1 MRKNYKSIS
10 CLLTAALVLTAA
22 PFHADALTKPKL
34 NKKKLTMRVG
44 QKKKLA
50 IKNKKASQIKKIK
63 FTVKKKNIARVNK
76 KGVVTALNE
85 GNTKLVCKVTLKNK
99 KAYKL
104 NCKITVKEAES
115 TVSTA
120 TPGASAVAGTPAAS
134 TAASVKPASPSMK
147 PTVSGTPVHT
157 DAPDNTQ
164 KPSAGPDGS
173 ITPDNTDAPADTAKP
188 DNTPDTSKTPADTAK
203 PDNNP
208 DTSKAPADTAKPDNN
223 PDTSKTP
230 ADTAKPVN
238 TPAAS
243 KAPADTAK
251 PVKTPAAS
259 KTPADTAKPDNTPD
273 TSKTPADTAKPVKT
287 PDTSKTPA
295 DTAKPDNTPAASK
308 TPASTGTPDTP
319 GTPSPSSR
327 GPHLS
332 ANGILTSDNGVMRT
346 GIDAY
351 DIVKEM
357 GAGTNLGNTLESCG
371 TWIGTSSTSN
381 YETAW
386 GQPVTTQEM
395 INGMKA
401 AGFDSIRIPVAWS
414 NMMANDGTYTIN
426 EKYFN
431 RVETVLNYALNAD
444 MYVIINIHFDS
455 GWWARFGSKT
465 EQERKDAMTK
475 YKTMWTQIANR
486 FQEYSDRLIFES
498 ANEELGTRLNSTDD
512 YKGSGYYAKD
522 DLDSLYK
529 LTNEINQT
537 FVDIVRSTGGNN
549 ARRFLLIA
557 GYDTD
562 ISKTCDLRYKMP
574 TDTIDSHLMVS
585 IHYYSPATYCIADNP
600 KNSWGYDA
608 SWGTDKDIKALQ
620 GELSQMRISFVNKG
634 YPVIIGEYGV
644 TDTKISENNFVRKEG
659 RDLFFRSVCEF
670 ALENNMCPILWDCS
684 QVFDRRNLTM
694 TNEAEKAL
702 YIEMNEK
709 AHHSELVKPSVSN
722 AGYHWTGTVANSN
735 WSASSASASDPN
747 STFIITKNGGCFT
760 ISGIDWSV
768 FKNPVLKLTCK
779 ESSGS
784 ALFRLANQVDTSNQ
798 YWHHLYDNGTGV
810 ISEKNISSGSTISI
824 NIPLDDMTSTQNLY
838 FALANSSDFSGIISV
853 EVVEN

>member
-34 NKKKLTMRVG
+34 NKKKLTLRVG

-99 KAYKL
+99 KTYKL

-120 TPGASAVAGTPAAS
+120 TPGASAAAGVAGTPAAS
-134 TAASVKPASPSMK
+134 TAASVKPGSPSMK
-147 PTVSGTPVHT
+147 PNASGTPVHT
-157 DAPDNTQ
+157 DAPDVTQ

-188 DNTPDTSKTPADTAK
+188 DNTPDTSK
-203 PDNNP
+203 
-208 DTSKAPADTAKPDNN
+208 APADTAKPDNT
-223 PDTSKTP
+223 PAASKAP

-251 PVKTPAAS
+251 PVNTPAASKAPADTAKPVNTPAAS
-259 KTPADTAKPDNTPD
+259 KTPADTAKPDNTPE
-273 TSKTPADTAKPVKT
+273 TSKA
-287 PDTSKTPA
+287 PA
-295 DTAKPDNTPAASK
+295 DTAKPDNTPA
-308 TPASTGTPDTP
+308 STDTPDTP
-319 GTPSPSSR
+319 DTPSPSSQ

-371 TWIGTSSTSN
+371 TWIDTSNTSN

-395 INGMKA
+395 IDGMKA

-414 NMMANDGTYTIN
+414 NMMADDGTYTIN

-585 IHYYSPATYCIADNP
+585 IHYYSPATYCIVDNP

-608 SWGTDKDIKALQ
+608 SWGTDEDIKALQ
-620 GELSQMRISFVNKG
+620 SELSQMRISFVNKG

-684 QVFDRRNLTM
+684 QVFDRRSLTM

-709 AHHSELVKPSVSN
+709 AHHSELVKPSVSD

-735 WSASSASASDPN
+735 WNASSASASDSN

-838 FALANSSDFSGIISV
+838 FALANSSDFNGTISV

>member
-99 KAYKL
+99 KTYKL

-120 TPGASAVAGTPAAS
+120 PPGASAAAGVAGTPAAS
-134 TAASVKPASPSMK
+134 TAASVKPGSPSMK
-147 PTVSGTPVHT
+147 PNASGTPVHT
-157 DAPDNTQ
+157 DAPDVTQ
-164 KPSAGPDGS
+164 KPSAGPEGS

-188 DNTPDTSKTPADTAK
+188 DNTP
-203 PDNNP
+203 
-208 DTSKAPADTAKPDNN
+208 
-223 PDTSKTP
+223 
-230 ADTAKPVN
+230 
-238 TPAAS
+238 
-243 KAPADTAK
+243 
-251 PVKTPAAS
+251 AAS
-259 KTPADTAKPDNTPD
+259 KTPADTAKPDNTPE
-273 TSKTPADTAKPVKT
+273 
-287 PDTSKTPA
+287 
-295 DTAKPDNTPAASK
+295 ASK
-308 TPASTGTPDTP
+308 TPASTDTPDTP
-319 GTPSPSSR
+319 GTPSPSFQ

-357 GAGTNLGNTLESCG
+357 GVGTNLGNTLESCG
-371 TWIGTSSTSN
+371 TWIDTSNTSN

-395 INGMKA
+395 IDGMKA

-414 NMMANDGTYTIN
+414 NMMADDGTYTIN

-585 IHYYSPATYCIADNP
+585 IHYYSPATYCIVDNP

-608 SWGTDKDIKALQ
+608 SWGTDEDIKALQ
-620 GELSQMRISFVNKG
+620 SELSQMRISFVNKG

-644 TDTKISENNFVRKEG
+644 ADTKISENNFVRKEG

-684 QVFDRRNLTM
+684 RVFDRRNLTM

-709 AHHSELVKPSVSN
+709 AHHSELVKPSVSDD
-722 AGYHWTGTVANSN
+722 GYHWTGTVANSN
-735 WSASSASASDPN
+735 WSASSASASDSN

-798 YWHHLYDNGTGV
+798 SWHHLYDNGTGV

-824 NIPLDDMTSTQNLY
+824 NIPLDDMTATQNLY
-838 FALANSSDFSGIISV
+838 FALANSSDFNGTISV

>member
-10 CLLTAALVLTAA
+10 CLLTAALILTAA

-44 QKKKLA
+44 QKKKLV

-99 KAYKL
+99 KTYKL

-120 TPGASAVAGTPAAS
+120 TPGASAAAGVAGTPAAS
-134 TAASVKPASPSMK
+134 AAASVKPGSPSMK
-147 PTVSGTPVHT
+147 PNASGTLVHT
-157 DAPDNTQ
+157 DAPDVTQ
-164 KPSAGPDGS
+164 KPSSGPDGS

-188 DNTPDTSKTPADTAK
+188 DNTPE
-203 PDNNP
+203 
-208 DTSKAPADTAKPDNN
+208 
-223 PDTSKTP
+223 TSKTP

-251 PVKTPAAS
+251 PDNTPAASKAPADTAKPVNTPAASKAPADTAKPVNTPAAS
-259 KTPADTAKPDNTPD
+259 KTPTDTAKPDNTPE
-273 TSKTPADTAKPVKT
+273 T
-287 PDTSKTPA
+287 
-295 DTAKPDNTPAASK
+295 SK
-308 TPASTGTPDTP
+308 TPASTDTPDTP
-319 GTPSPSSR
+319 GTPSPSSQ

-371 TWIGTSSTSN
+371 TWIDTSSTSN

-395 INGMKA
+395 IDGMKA

-414 NMMANDGTYTIN
+414 NMMADDGTYTIN

-498 ANEELGTRLNSTDD
+498 ANEELGTRLNDTDD

-549 ARRFLLIA
+549 TRRFLLIA

-585 IHYYSPATYCIADNP
+585 IHYYSPATYCISNTP
-600 KNSWGYDA
+600 NNSWGYSA
-608 SWGTDKDIKALQ
+608 SWGTEKDVETLQ
-620 GELSQMRISFVNKG
+620 QELTQMRISFVNKG

-709 AHHSELVKPSVSN
+709 AHHSKLVKPSVSDSS
-722 AGYHWTGTVANSN
+722 YHWTGTVSN
-735 WSASSASASDPN
+735 QEWTPSTVTMTDIN
-747 STFIITKNGGCFT
+747 STFTVSKTGGCFT
-760 ISGIDWSV
+760 ISGIDWSG
-768 FKNPVLKLTCK
+768 FKKPVLKMTCK

-798 YWHHLYDNGTGV
+798 FWHHLYDNGTGV

-824 NIPLDDMTSTQNLY
+824 NIPLDNMTATQNLY
-838 FALANSSDFSGIISV
+838 FALANSSDFSGTISV

>member
-99 KAYKL
+99 KTYKL

-120 TPGASAVAGTPAAS
+120 TPGASAAAGVAGTPAAS
-134 TAASVKPASPSMK
+134 TAASVKPGSPSMK
-147 PTVSGTPVHT
+147 PNASGTPVHT
-157 DAPDNTQ
+157 DAPDVTQ

-188 DNTPDTSKTPADTAK
+188 DNTPDTSK
-203 PDNNP
+203 
-208 DTSKAPADTAKPDNN
+208 APADTAKPDNT
-223 PDTSKTP
+223 PAASKAP

-251 PVKTPAAS
+251 PVNTPAASKAPADTAKPVNTPAAS
-259 KTPADTAKPDNTPD
+259 KTPADTAKPDNTPE
-273 TSKTPADTAKPVKT
+273 TSKA
-287 PDTSKTPA
+287 PA
-295 DTAKPDNTPAASK
+295 DTAKPDNTPA
-308 TPASTGTPDTP
+308 STDTPDTP
-319 GTPSPSSR
+319 DTPSPSSQ

-371 TWIGTSSTSN
+371 TWIDTSNTSN

-395 INGMKA
+395 IDGMKA

-414 NMMANDGTYTIN
+414 NMMADDGTYTIN

-585 IHYYSPATYCIADNP
+585 IHYYSPATYCIVDNP

-608 SWGTDKDIKALQ
+608 SWGTDEDIKALQ
-620 GELSQMRISFVNKG
+620 SELSQMRISFVNKG

-684 QVFDRRNLTM
+684 QVFDRRSLTM

-709 AHHSELVKPSVSN
+709 AHHSELVKPSVSD

-735 WSASSASASDPN
+735 WNASSASASDSN
-747 STFIITKNGGCFT
+747 STFIITKNWGCFT

-838 FALANSSDFSGIISV
+838 FALANSSDFNGTISV

>member
-99 KAYKL
+99 KTYKL

-120 TPGASAVAGTPAAS
+120 TPGASAAAGVAGTPAAS
-134 TAASVKPASPSMK
+134 TAASVKPGSPSMK
-147 PTVSGTPVHT
+147 PNASGTPVHT
-157 DAPDNTQ
+157 DAPDVTQ

-188 DNTPDTSKTPADTAK
+188 DNTPDTSK
-203 PDNNP
+203 
-208 DTSKAPADTAKPDNN
+208 APADTAKPDNT
-223 PDTSKTP
+223 PAASKAP

-251 PVKTPAAS
+251 PVNTPAAS
-259 KTPADTAKPDNTPD
+259 KTPADTAKPDNTPE
-273 TSKTPADTAKPVKT
+273 TSKA
-287 PDTSKTPA
+287 PA
-295 DTAKPDNTPAASK
+295 DTAKPDNTPA
-308 TPASTGTPDTP
+308 STDTPDTP
-319 GTPSPSSR
+319 DTPSPSSQ

-371 TWIGTSSTSN
+371 TWIDTSNTSN

-395 INGMKA
+395 IDGMKA

-414 NMMANDGTYTIN
+414 NMMADDGTYTIN

-585 IHYYSPATYCIADNP
+585 IHYYSPATYCIVDNP

-608 SWGTDKDIKALQ
+608 SWGTDEDIKALQ
-620 GELSQMRISFVNKG
+620 SELSQMRISFVNKG

-684 QVFDRRNLTM
+684 QVFDRRSLTM

-709 AHHSELVKPSVSN
+709 AHHSELVKPSVSD

-735 WSASSASASDPN
+735 WNASSASASDSN
-747 STFIITKNGGCFT
+747 STFIITKNWGCFT

-838 FALANSSDFSGIISV
+838 FALANSSDFNGTISV

>member
-99 KAYKL
+99 KTYKL

-120 TPGASAVAGTPAAS
+120 TPGASAAAGVAGTPAAS
-134 TAASVKPASPSMK
+134 TAASVKPGSPSMK
-147 PTVSGTPVHT
+147 PNASGTPVHT
-157 DAPDNTQ
+157 DAPDVTQ

-188 DNTPDTSKTPADTAK
+188 DNTPDTSK
-203 PDNNP
+203 
-208 DTSKAPADTAKPDNN
+208 APADTAKPDNT
-223 PDTSKTP
+223 PAASKAP

-251 PVKTPAAS
+251 PVNTPAASKAPADTAKPVNTPAAS
-259 KTPADTAKPDNTPD
+259 KTPADTAKPDNTPE
-273 TSKTPADTAKPVKT
+273 TSKA
-287 PDTSKTPA
+287 PA
-295 DTAKPDNTPAASK
+295 DTAKPDNTPA
-308 TPASTGTPDTP
+308 STDTPDTP
-319 GTPSPSSR
+319 DTPSPSSQ

-371 TWIGTSSTSN
+371 TWIDTSSTSN

-395 INGMKA
+395 IDGMKA

-414 NMMANDGTYTIN
+414 NMMADDGTYTIN

-585 IHYYSPATYCIADNP
+585 IHYYSPATYCIVDNP

-608 SWGTDKDIKALQ
+608 SWGTDEDIKALQ
-620 GELSQMRISFVNKG
+620 SELSQMRISFVNKG

-684 QVFDRRNLTM
+684 QVFDRRSLTM

-709 AHHSELVKPSVSN
+709 AHHSELVKPSVSD

-735 WSASSASASDPN
+735 WNASSASASDSN

-838 FALANSSDFSGIISV
+838 FALANSSDFNGTISV

>member
-50 IKNKKASQIKKIK
+50 IQNKKASQIKKIK

-99 KAYKL
+99 KTYKL

-120 TPGASAVAGTPAAS
+120 TPGASAAAGVAGTPAAS
-134 TAASVKPASPSMK
+134 TAASVKPGSPSMK
-147 PTVSGTPVHT
+147 PNASGTPVHT
-157 DAPDNTQ
+157 DAPDVTQ

-188 DNTPDTSKTPADTAK
+188 DNTPDTSK
-203 PDNNP
+203 
-208 DTSKAPADTAKPDNN
+208 APADTAKPDNT
-223 PDTSKTP
+223 PAASKAP

-251 PVKTPAAS
+251 PVNTPAASKAPADTAKPVNTPAAS
-259 KTPADTAKPDNTPD
+259 KTPADTAKPDNTPE
-273 TSKTPADTAKPVKT
+273 TSKA
-287 PDTSKTPA
+287 PA
-295 DTAKPDNTPAASK
+295 DTAKPDNTPA
-308 TPASTGTPDTP
+308 STDTPDTP
-319 GTPSPSSR
+319 DTPSPSSQ

-371 TWIGTSSTSN
+371 TWIDTSNTSN

-395 INGMKA
+395 IDGMKA

-414 NMMANDGTYTIN
+414 NMMADDGTYTIN

-585 IHYYSPATYCIADNP
+585 IHYYSPATYCIVDNP

-608 SWGTDKDIKALQ
+608 SWGTDEDIKALQ
-620 GELSQMRISFVNKG
+620 SELSQMRISFVNKG

-684 QVFDRRNLTM
+684 QVFDRRSLTM

-709 AHHSELVKPSVSN
+709 AHHSELVKPSVSD

-735 WSASSASASDPN
+735 WNASSASASDSN

-838 FALANSSDFSGIISV
+838 FALANSSDFNGTISV

>member
-99 KAYKL
+99 KTYKL

-120 TPGASAVAGTPAAS
+120 TPGASAAAGVAGTPAAS
-134 TAASVKPASPSMK
+134 TAASVKPGSPSMK
-147 PTVSGTPVHT
+147 PNASGTPVHT
-157 DAPDNTQ
+157 DAPDVTQ

-188 DNTPDTSKTPADTAK
+188 DNTPDTSK
-203 PDNNP
+203 
-208 DTSKAPADTAKPDNN
+208 APADTAKPDNT
-223 PDTSKTP
+223 PAASKAP

-251 PVKTPAAS
+251 PVNTPAASKAPADTAKPVNTPAAS
-259 KTPADTAKPDNTPD
+259 KTPADTAKPDNTPE
-273 TSKTPADTAKPVKT
+273 TSKA
-287 PDTSKTPA
+287 PA
-295 DTAKPDNTPAASK
+295 DTAKPDNTPA
-308 TPASTGTPDTP
+308 STDTPDTP
-319 GTPSPSSR
+319 DTPSPSSQ

-371 TWIGTSSTSN
+371 TWIDTSNTSN

-395 INGMKA
+395 IDGMKA

-414 NMMANDGTYTIN
+414 NMMADDGTYTIN

-608 SWGTDKDIKALQ
+608 SWGTDEDIKALQ
-620 GELSQMRISFVNKG
+620 SELSQMRISFVNKG

-684 QVFDRRNLTM
+684 QVFDRRSLTM

-709 AHHSELVKPSVSN
+709 AHHSELVKPSVSD

-735 WSASSASASDPN
+735 WNASSASASDSN

-838 FALANSSDFSGIISV
+838 FALANSSDFNGTISV

>member
-99 KAYKL
+99 KTYKL

-120 TPGASAVAGTPAAS
+120 TPGASAAAGVAGTPAAS
-134 TAASVKPASPSMK
+134 TAASVKPGSPSMK
-147 PTVSGTPVHT
+147 PNASGTPVHT
-157 DAPDNTQ
+157 DAPDVTQ

-188 DNTPDTSKTPADTAK
+188 DNTPDTSKA
-203 PDNNP
+203 
-208 DTSKAPADTAKPDNN
+208 
-223 PDTSKTP
+223 P

-251 PVKTPAAS
+251 PVNTPAASKAPADTAKPVNTPAASKAPADTAKPVNTPAAS
-259 KTPADTAKPDNTPD
+259 KTPADTAKPDNTPE
-273 TSKTPADTAKPVKT
+273 TSKA
-287 PDTSKTPA
+287 PA
-295 DTAKPDNTPAASK
+295 DTAKPDNTPA
-308 TPASTGTPDTP
+308 STDTPDTP
-319 GTPSPSSR
+319 DTPSPSSQ

-371 TWIGTSSTSN
+371 TWIDTSNTSN

-395 INGMKA
+395 IDGMKA

-414 NMMANDGTYTIN
+414 NMMADDGTYTIN

-585 IHYYSPATYCIADNP
+585 IHYYSPATYCIVDNP

-608 SWGTDKDIKALQ
+608 SWGTDEDIKALQ
-620 GELSQMRISFVNKG
+620 SELSQMRISFVNKG

-684 QVFDRRNLTM
+684 QVFDRRSLTM

-709 AHHSELVKPSVSN
+709 AHHSELVKPSVSD

-735 WSASSASASDPN
+735 WNASSASASDSN

-838 FALANSSDFSGIISV
+838 FALANSSDFNGTISV

>member
-1 MRKNYKSIS
+1 MRKNYKSIA
-10 CLLTAALVLTAA
+10 CLLTAALILTAA
-22 PFHADALTKPKL
+22 PFHADALTKPRL
-34 NKKKLTMRVG
+34 NKKKLTLRVG
-44 QKKKLA
+44 QKKKLT

-63 FTVKKKNIARVNK
+63 FTVKKKNIAQINK
-76 KGVVTALNE
+76 KGVVTALKE
-85 GNTKLVCKVTLKNK
+85 GSTKLVCKVTLKNK
-99 KAYKL
+99 KTYKL

-115 TVSTA
+115 TVSTV
-120 TPGASAVAGTPAAS
+120 TPEASAAAGVSGTPAAS
-134 TAASVKPASPSMK
+134 TAASAKPATPSLK
-147 PTVSGTPVHT
+147 PTASGTPAH
-157 DAPDNTQ
+157 
-164 KPSAGPDGS
+164 
-173 ITPDNTDAPADTAKP
+173 TDAPADTQKPSADPEISNAP
-188 DNTPDTSKTPADTAK
+188 DNTGTPEDTTKPANTPE
-203 PDNNP
+203 
-208 DTSKAPADTAKPDNN
+208 TSKAPADTAKPDNT
-223 PDTSKTP
+223 PETSKAPT
-230 ADTAKPVN
+230 DTAKPAN
-238 TPAAS
+238 TP
-243 KAPADTAK
+243 D
-251 PVKTPAAS
+251 VS
-259 KTPADTAKPDNTPD
+259 KTPADTAKPDNTPE
-273 TSKTPADTAKPVKT
+273 
-287 PDTSKTPA
+287 TSKTPA
-295 DTAKPDNTPAASK
+295 DTAKPDNTPETSKAPADTAKPDNTPETSK
-308 TPASTGTPDTP
+308 TPASTDTPDTP
-319 GTPSPSSR
+319 GTPAPSSK

-332 ANGILTSDNGVMRT
+332 ANGIMTSDDGVMRT
-346 GIDAY
+346 GMDAY

-371 TWIGTSSTSN
+371 TWIDSSSASN
-381 YETAW
+381 YEIAW

-395 INGMKA
+395 IDGMKA

-414 NMMANDGTYTIN
+414 NMMADDGTYTIN
-426 EKYFN
+426 ENYFN

-444 MYVIINIHFDS
+444 MYVIINIHFDG

-562 ISKTCDLRYKMP
+562 ISKTCDLKYKMP

-585 IHYYSPATYCIADNP
+585 IHYYSPATYCIVDNP

-608 SWGTDKDIKALQ
+608 SWGTDEDLETLK

-659 RDLFFRSVCEF
+659 RDLFFRNVCEF

-702 YIEMNEK
+702 YTEMNEK
-709 AHHSELVKPSVSN
+709 AHDSELVKPSVSDDS
-722 AGYHWTGTVANSN
+722 YHWTGTVANSN

-760 ISGIDWSV
+760 ISGIDWSG

-784 ALFRLANQVDTSNQ
+784 ALFRLANQIDTSNQ
-798 YWHHLYDNGTGV
+798 YWYHLYDNGTGV

-838 FALANSSDFSGIISV
+838 FALANSSDFSGTISI

>member
-134 TAASVKPASPSMK
+134 TAASVKPGSPSMK
-147 PTVSGTPVHT
+147 PNASGTPIHT
-157 DAPDNTQ
+157 DAPDDTQ

-173 ITPDNTDAPADTAKP
+173 ITPDTSKAPADTAKPVNTPDTSKAPADTAKP
-188 DNTPDTSKTPADTAK
+188 DNTPDTSK
-203 PDNNP
+203 
-208 DTSKAPADTAKPDNN
+208 APADTAKPVNT
-223 PDTSKTP
+223 PAASKAP

-259 KTPADTAKPDNTPD
+259 KA
-273 TSKTPADTAKPVKT
+273 PADTAKPVNT
-287 PDTSKTPA
+287 PAASKAPA

-308 TPASTGTPDTP
+308 TPASTDTPDTP
-319 GTPSPSSR
+319 STPSPSSR

-357 GAGTNLGNTLESCG
+357 GAGTNLGNTLESCD
-371 TWIGTSSTSN
+371 TWIDTSSTSN

-414 NMMANDGTYTIN
+414 NMMADDGTYTIN

-608 SWGTDKDIKALQ
+608 SWGTDEDIKALQ

-694 TNEAEKAL
+694 TNKAEKAL

-722 AGYHWTGTVANSN
+722 NGYHWTGTVANSN
-735 WSASSASASDPN
+735 WSASSASASDLN

-824 NIPLDDMTSTQNLY
+824 NIPLDDMTATQNLY
-838 FALANSSDFSGIISV
+838 FALANSSDFSGTISV

>member
-99 KAYKL
+99 KTYKL

-120 TPGASAVAGTPAAS
+120 TPGASAAAGVAGTPAAS
-134 TAASVKPASPSMK
+134 TAASVKPGSPSMK
-147 PTVSGTPVHT
+147 PNASGTPVHT
-157 DAPDNTQ
+157 DAPDVTQ

-188 DNTPDTSKTPADTAK
+188 DNTPDTSK
-203 PDNNP
+203 
-208 DTSKAPADTAKPDNN
+208 APADTAKPDNT
-223 PDTSKTP
+223 PAASKAP

-251 PVKTPAAS
+251 PDNTPAAS
-259 KTPADTAKPDNTPD
+259 KTPADTAKPDNTPE
-273 TSKTPADTAKPVKT
+273 TSKA
-287 PDTSKTPA
+287 PA
-295 DTAKPDNTPAASK
+295 DTAKPDNTPA
-308 TPASTGTPDTP
+308 STDTPDTP
-319 GTPSPSSR
+319 DTPSPSSQ

-371 TWIGTSSTSN
+371 TWIDTSNTSN

-395 INGMKA
+395 IDGMKA

-414 NMMANDGTYTIN
+414 NMMADDGTYTIN

-585 IHYYSPATYCIADNP
+585 IHYYSPATYCIVDNP

-608 SWGTDKDIKALQ
+608 SWGIDEDIKALQ
-620 GELSQMRISFVNKG
+620 SELSQMRISFVNKG

-684 QVFDRRNLTM
+684 QVFDRRSLTM

-709 AHHSELVKPSVSN
+709 AHHSELVKPSVSD

-735 WSASSASASDPN
+735 WNASSASASDSN

-824 NIPLDDMTSTQNLY
+824 NIPLDDMTSTRNLY
-838 FALANSSDFSGIISV
+838 FALANSSDFNGTISV

>member
-99 KAYKL
+99 KTYKL

-120 TPGASAVAGTPAAS
+120 TPGASAAAGVAGTPAAS
-134 TAASVKPASPSMK
+134 TAASVKPGSPSMK
-147 PTVSGTPVHT
+147 PNASGTPVHT
-157 DAPDNTQ
+157 DAPDVTQ

-188 DNTPDTSKTPADTAK
+188 DNTPDTSK
-203 PDNNP
+203 
-208 DTSKAPADTAKPDNN
+208 APADTAKPDNT
-223 PDTSKTP
+223 PAASKAP

-251 PVKTPAAS
+251 PVNTPAAS
-259 KTPADTAKPDNTPD
+259 KTPADTAKPDNTPE
-273 TSKTPADTAKPVKT
+273 TSKA
-287 PDTSKTPA
+287 PA
-295 DTAKPDNTPAASK
+295 DTAKPDNTPA
-308 TPASTGTPDTP
+308 STDTPDTP
-319 GTPSPSSR
+319 DTPSPSSQ

-371 TWIGTSSTSN
+371 TWIDTSNTSN

-395 INGMKA
+395 IDGMKA

-414 NMMANDGTYTIN
+414 NMMADDGTYTIN

-529 LTNEINQT
+529 LTNKINQT

-585 IHYYSPATYCIADNP
+585 IHYYSPATYCIVDNP

-620 GELSQMRISFVNKG
+620 SELSQMRISFVNKG

-684 QVFDRRNLTM
+684 QVFDRRSLTM

-709 AHHSELVKPSVSN
+709 AHHSELVKPSVSD

-735 WSASSASASDPN
+735 WNASSASASDSN

-838 FALANSSDFSGIISV
+838 FALANSSDFNGTISV

>member
-99 KAYKL
+99 KTYKL

-120 TPGASAVAGTPAAS
+120 TPGASAAAGVAGTPAAS
-134 TAASVKPASPSMK
+134 TAASVKPGSPSMK
-147 PTVSGTPVHT
+147 PNASGTPVHT
-157 DAPDNTQ
+157 DAPDVTQ

-188 DNTPDTSKTPADTAK
+188 DNTPDTSK
-203 PDNNP
+203 
-208 DTSKAPADTAKPDNN
+208 APADTAKPD
-223 PDTSKTP
+223 
-230 ADTAKPVN
+230 N

-251 PVKTPAAS
+251 PVNTPDTSKAPADTAKPVNTPAAS
-259 KTPADTAKPDNTPD
+259 KTPADTAKPDNTPE
-273 TSKTPADTAKPVKT
+273 TSKA
-287 PDTSKTPA
+287 PA
-295 DTAKPDNTPAASK
+295 DTAKPDNTPA
-308 TPASTGTPDTP
+308 STDTPDTP
-319 GTPSPSSR
+319 DTPSPSSQ

-371 TWIGTSSTSN
+371 TWIDTSNTSN

-395 INGMKA
+395 IDGMKA

-414 NMMANDGTYTIN
+414 NMMADDGTYTIN

-475 YKTMWTQIANR
+475 YKPMWTQIANR

-585 IHYYSPATYCIADNP
+585 IHYYSPATYCIVDNP

-608 SWGTDKDIKALQ
+608 SWGTDEDIKALQ
-620 GELSQMRISFVNKG
+620 SELSQMRISFVNKG

-684 QVFDRRNLTM
+684 QVFDRRSLTM

-709 AHHSELVKPSVSN
+709 AHHSELVKPSVSD

-735 WSASSASASDPN
+735 WNASSASASDSN

-838 FALANSSDFSGIISV
+838 FALANSSDFNGTISV

>member
-10 CLLTAALVLTAA
+10 CLLTTALVLTAA

-99 KAYKL
+99 KTYKL

-120 TPGASAVAGTPAAS
+120 TPGASAAAGVAGTPAAS
-134 TAASVKPASPSMK
+134 AAASVKPGTSSMK

-157 DAPDNTQ
+157 DAPDDTQ

-188 DNTPDTSKTPADTAK
+188 DNTPDTSKA
-203 PDNNP
+203 
-208 DTSKAPADTAKPDNN
+208 
-223 PDTSKTP
+223 
-230 ADTAKPVN
+230 
-238 TPAAS
+238 
-243 KAPADTAK
+243 
-251 PVKTPAAS
+251 
-259 KTPADTAKPDNTPD
+259 PADTAKPDNTPD
-273 TSKTPADTAKPVKT
+273 
-287 PDTSKTPA
+287 
-295 DTAKPDNTPAASK
+295 ASK
-308 TPASTGTPDTP
+308 TPASTNIPDTP
-319 GTPSPSSR
+319 GTPSPSFQ

-414 NMMANDGTYTIN
+414 NMMADDGTYTIN

-475 YKTMWTQIANR
+475 YKTMWIQIANR

-512 YKGSGYYAKD
+512 YESSGYYAKD

-557 GYDTD
+557 GYDTN

-585 IHYYSPATYCIADNP
+585 IHYYSPAAYCIADNP

-608 SWGTDKDIKALQ
+608 SWGTDEDIKALQ

-644 TDTKISENNFVRKEG
+644 TDTKISENNFVRKAG

-709 AHHSELVKPSVSN
+709 AHHSELVKPSVSD

-735 WSASSASASDPN
+735 WSASSASASDSN
-747 STFIITKNGGCFT
+747 STFIITINGGCFT

-838 FALANSSDFSGIISV
+838 FALVNSFDFNGTISI

>member
-99 KAYKL
+99 KTYKL

-120 TPGASAVAGTPAAS
+120 TPGASAAAGVAGTPAAS
-134 TAASVKPASPSMK
+134 TAASVKPGSPSMK
-147 PTVSGTPVHT
+147 PNASGTPVHT
-157 DAPDNTQ
+157 DAPDVTQ

-188 DNTPDTSKTPADTAK
+188 DNTPDTSKAPADTAK
-203 PDNNP
+203 PDNTP
-208 DTSKAPADTAKPDNN
+208 AASKAPADTAKPVN
-223 PDTSKTP
+223 TLAASKAP

-251 PVKTPAAS
+251 PVNTPAAS
-259 KTPADTAKPDNTPD
+259 KTPADTAKPDNTPE
-273 TSKTPADTAKPVKT
+273 TSKA
-287 PDTSKTPA
+287 PA
-295 DTAKPDNTPAASK
+295 DTAKPDNTPA
-308 TPASTGTPDTP
+308 STDTPDTP
-319 GTPSPSSR
+319 DTPSPSSQ

-371 TWIGTSSTSN
+371 TWIDTSNTSN

-395 INGMKA
+395 IDGMKA

-414 NMMANDGTYTIN
+414 NMMADDGTYTIN

-585 IHYYSPATYCIADNP
+585 IHYYSPATYCIVDNP

-608 SWGTDKDIKALQ
+608 SWGTDEDIKALQ
-620 GELSQMRISFVNKG
+620 SELSQMRISFVNKG

-684 QVFDRRNLTM
+684 QVFDRRSLTM

-709 AHHSELVKPSVSN
+709 AHHSELVKPSVSD

-735 WSASSASASDPN
+735 WNASSASASDSN

-838 FALANSSDFSGIISV
+838 FALANSSDFNGTISV

>member
-99 KAYKL
+99 KTYKL

-120 TPGASAVAGTPAAS
+120 TPGASAAAGVAGTPAAS
-134 TAASVKPASPSMK
+134 TAASVKPGSPSMK
-147 PTVSGTPVHT
+147 PNASGTPVHT
-157 DAPDNTQ
+157 DAPDVTQ

-188 DNTPDTSKTPADTAK
+188 DNTPDTSKAPADTAK
-203 PDNNP
+203 PDNTP
-208 DTSKAPADTAKPDNN
+208 AASKAPADTAKPDNT
-223 PDTSKTP
+223 PAASKAP

-251 PVKTPAAS
+251 PVNTPAAS
-259 KTPADTAKPDNTPD
+259 KTPADTAKPDNTPE
-273 TSKTPADTAKPVKT
+273 TSKA
-287 PDTSKTPA
+287 PA
-295 DTAKPDNTPAASK
+295 DTAKPDNTPA
-308 TPASTGTPDTP
+308 STDTPDTP
-319 GTPSPSSR
+319 DTPSPSSQ

-371 TWIGTSSTSN
+371 TWIDTSNTSN

-395 INGMKA
+395 IDGMKA

-414 NMMANDGTYTIN
+414 NMMADDGTYTIN

-585 IHYYSPATYCIADNP
+585 IHYYSPATYCIVDNP

-608 SWGTDKDIKALQ
+608 SWGTDEDIKALQ
-620 GELSQMRISFVNKG
+620 SELSQMRISFVNKG

-684 QVFDRRNLTM
+684 QVFDRRSLTM

-709 AHHSELVKPSVSN
+709 AHHSELVKPSVSD

-735 WSASSASASDPN
+735 WNASSASASDSN

-838 FALANSSDFSGIISV
+838 FALANSSDFNGTISV

>member
-99 KAYKL
+99 KTYKL

-120 TPGASAVAGTPAAS
+120 TPGASAAAGVAGTPAAS
-134 TAASVKPASPSMK
+134 TAASVKPGSPSMK
-147 PTVSGTPVHT
+147 PNASGTPVHT
-157 DAPDNTQ
+157 DAPDVTQ

-188 DNTPDTSKTPADTAK
+188 DNTPDTSK
-203 PDNNP
+203 
-208 DTSKAPADTAKPDNN
+208 APADTAKPDNT
-223 PDTSKTP
+223 PAASKAP

-251 PVKTPAAS
+251 PVNTPAASKAPADTAKPVNTPAAS
-259 KTPADTAKPDNTPD
+259 KTPADTAKPDNTPE
-273 TSKTPADTAKPVKT
+273 TSKA
-287 PDTSKTPA
+287 PA
-295 DTAKPDNTPAASK
+295 DTAKPDNTPA
-308 TPASTGTPDTP
+308 STDTPDTP
-319 GTPSPSSR
+319 DTPSPSSQ

-371 TWIGTSSTSN
+371 TWIDTSNTSN

-395 INGMKA
+395 IDGMKA

-414 NMMANDGTYTIN
+414 NMMADDGTYTIN

-585 IHYYSPATYCIADNP
+585 IHYYSPATYCIVDNP

-608 SWGTDKDIKALQ
+608 SWGTDEDIKALQ
-620 GELSQMRISFVNKG
+620 SELSQMRISFVNKG

-684 QVFDRRNLTM
+684 QVFDRRSLTM

-709 AHHSELVKPSVSN
+709 AHHSELVKPSVSD

-735 WSASSASASDPN
+735 WNASSASASDSN

-838 FALANSSDFSGIISV
+838 FALANSSDFNGTISV

>member
-99 KAYKL
+99 KTYKL

-120 TPGASAVAGTPAAS
+120 TPGASAAAGVAGTPAAS
-134 TAASVKPASPSMK
+134 TAASVKPGSPSMK
-147 PTVSGTPVHT
+147 PNASGTPVHT
-157 DAPDNTQ
+157 DAPDVTQ

-188 DNTPDTSKTPADTAK
+188 DNTPDTSK
-203 PDNNP
+203 
-208 DTSKAPADTAKPDNN
+208 APADTAKPD
-223 PDTSKTP
+223 
-230 ADTAKPVN
+230 N

-251 PVKTPAAS
+251 PVNTPVASKAPADTAKPVNTPAAS
-259 KTPADTAKPDNTPD
+259 KTPADTAKPDNTPE
-273 TSKTPADTAKPVKT
+273 TSKA
-287 PDTSKTPA
+287 PA
-295 DTAKPDNTPAASK
+295 DTAKPDNTPA
-308 TPASTGTPDTP
+308 STDTPDTP
-319 GTPSPSSR
+319 DTPSPSSQ

-371 TWIGTSSTSN
+371 TWIDTSNTSN

-395 INGMKA
+395 IDGMKA

-414 NMMANDGTYTIN
+414 NMMADDGTYTIN

-585 IHYYSPATYCIADNP
+585 IHYYSPATYCIVDNP

-608 SWGTDKDIKALQ
+608 SWGTDEDIKALQ
-620 GELSQMRISFVNKG
+620 SELSQMRISFVNKG

-684 QVFDRRNLTM
+684 QVFDRRSLTM

-709 AHHSELVKPSVSN
+709 AHHSELVKPSVSD

-735 WSASSASASDPN
+735 WNASSASASDSN

-838 FALANSSDFSGIISV
+838 FALANSSDFNGTISV

>member
-99 KAYKL
+99 KTYKL

-120 TPGASAVAGTPAAS
+120 TPGASAAAGVAGTPAAS
-134 TAASVKPASPSMK
+134 TAASVKPGSPSMK
-147 PTVSGTPVHT
+147 PNASGTPVHT
-157 DAPDNTQ
+157 DAPDVTQ

-188 DNTPDTSKTPADTAK
+188 DNTPDTSK
-203 PDNNP
+203 
-208 DTSKAPADTAKPDNN
+208 APADTAKPDNT
-223 PDTSKTP
+223 PAASKAP

-251 PVKTPAAS
+251 PVNTPAASKAPADTAKPVNTPAAS
-259 KTPADTAKPDNTPD
+259 KTPADTAKPDNTPE
-273 TSKTPADTAKPVKT
+273 TSKA
-287 PDTSKTPA
+287 PA
-295 DTAKPDNTPAASK
+295 DTAKPDNTPA
-308 TPASTGTPDTP
+308 STDTPDTP
-319 GTPSPSSR
+319 DTPSPSSQ

-371 TWIGTSSTSN
+371 TWIDTSNTSN

-395 INGMKA
+395 IDGMKA

-414 NMMANDGTYTIN
+414 NMMADDGTYTIN

-585 IHYYSPATYCIADNP
+585 IHYYSPATYCIVDNP

-608 SWGTDKDIKALQ
+608 SWGTDEDIKALQ
-620 GELSQMRISFVNKG
+620 SELSQMRISFVNKG

-684 QVFDRRNLTM
+684 QVFDRRSLTM

-702 YIEMNEK
+702 YNE
-709 AHHSELVKPSVSN
+709 
-722 AGYHWTGTVANSN
+722 
-735 WSASSASASDPN
+735 
-747 STFIITKNGGCFT
+747 
-760 ISGIDWSV
+760 
-768 FKNPVLKLTCK
+768 
-779 ESSGS
+779 
-784 ALFRLANQVDTSNQ
+784 
-798 YWHHLYDNGTGV
+798 
-810 ISEKNISSGSTISI
+810 
-824 NIPLDDMTSTQNLY
+824 
-838 FALANSSDFSGIISV
+838 
-853 EVVEN
+853 

>member
-76 KGVVTALNE
+76 KGIVTALNE

-99 KAYKL
+99 KTYKL

-120 TPGASAVAGTPAAS
+120 TPGASAAAGVAGTPAAS
-134 TAASVKPASPSMK
+134 TAASVKPGSPSMK
-147 PTVSGTPVHT
+147 PNASGTPFHT
-157 DAPDNTQ
+157 DAPDVTQ

-188 DNTPDTSKTPADTAK
+188 DNTPDTSKAPADTAK
-203 PDNNP
+203 PDNTP
-208 DTSKAPADTAKPDNN
+208 DTSKAPADTAKPDN
-223 PDTSKTP
+223 TP
-230 ADTAKPVN
+230 ET
-238 TPAAS
+238 
-243 KAPADTAK
+243 
-251 PVKTPAAS
+251 
-259 KTPADTAKPDNTPD
+259 
-273 TSKTPADTAKPVKT
+273 
-287 PDTSKTPA
+287 
-295 DTAKPDNTPAASK
+295 SK
-308 TPASTGTPDTP
+308 TPASTDTPDTP
-319 GTPSPSSR
+319 GTPSPSSQ

-357 GAGTNLGNTLESCG
+357 GAGTNLGNTLEACG
-371 TWIGTSSTSN
+371 TWINPSNPSN

-395 INGMKA
+395 IDGMKA

-414 NMMANDGTYTIN
+414 NMMADDGTYTIN
-426 EKYFN
+426 ENYFN

-486 FQEYSDRLIFES
+486 FNEYSDRLIFES

-512 YKGSGYYAKD
+512 YEGSGYYAKD

-557 GYDTD
+557 GYNTD

-574 TDTIDSHLMVS
+574 SDTIDSHLMVS
-585 IHYYSPATYCIADNP
+585 IHYYSPATYCLADNP
-600 KNSWGYDA
+600 NNSWGYKE
-608 SWGTDKDIKALQ
+608 SWGTDEDIKTLQ
-620 GELSQMRISFVNKG
+620 SELSQMRISFVNKG

-644 TDTKISENNFVRKEG
+644 TDTKISENNFVRKKG
-659 RDLFFRSVCEF
+659 RDLFFRTVCEY
-670 ALENNMCPILWDCS
+670 ALDNNMCPVLWDCS

-709 AHHSELVKPSVSN
+709 AHHSELVKPSVSDD
-722 AGYHWTGTVANSN
+722 GYHWTGTVANSN
-735 WSASSASASDPN
+735 WSASSASASDSN

-798 YWHHLYDNGTGV
+798 SWHHLYDNGTGV
-810 ISEKNISSGSTISI
+810 ISEKNIFSGSTISI
-824 NIPLDDMTSTQNLY
+824 NIPLDDMTATQNLY
-838 FALANSSDFSGIISV
+838 FALANSSDFNGTISV

>member
-76 KGVVTALNE
+76 KGIVTALNE

-99 KAYKL
+99 KTYKL

-120 TPGASAVAGTPAAS
+120 TPGASAAAGVAGTPAAS
-134 TAASVKPASPSMK
+134 TAASVKPGSPSMK
-147 PTVSGTPVHT
+147 PNASGTPVHT
-157 DAPDNTQ
+157 DAPDVTQ

-188 DNTPDTSKTPADTAK
+188 DNTPDTSK
-203 PDNNP
+203 
-208 DTSKAPADTAKPDNN
+208 APADTAKPDNT
-223 PDTSKTP
+223 PAASKAP

-251 PVKTPAAS
+251 PVNTPAAS
-259 KTPADTAKPDNTPD
+259 KTPADTAKPDNTPE
-273 TSKTPADTAKPVKT
+273 TSKA
-287 PDTSKTPA
+287 PA
-295 DTAKPDNTPAASK
+295 DTAKPDNTPA
-308 TPASTGTPDTP
+308 STDTPDTP
-319 GTPSPSSR
+319 DTPSPSSQ

-371 TWIGTSSTSN
+371 TWIDTSNTSN

-395 INGMKA
+395 IDGMKA

-414 NMMANDGTYTIN
+414 NMMADDGTYTIN

-585 IHYYSPATYCIADNP
+585 IHYYSPATYCIVDNP

-608 SWGTDKDIKALQ
+608 SWGTDEDIKALQ
-620 GELSQMRISFVNKG
+620 SELSQMRISFVNKG

-684 QVFDRRNLTM
+684 QVFDRRSLTM

-709 AHHSELVKPSVSN
+709 AHHSELVKPSVSD

-735 WSASSASASDPN
+735 WNASSASASDSN

-838 FALANSSDFSGIISV
+838 FALANSSDFNGTISV

>member
-99 KAYKL
+99 KTYKL

-120 TPGASAVAGTPAAS
+120 TPGASAAAGVAGTPAAS
-134 TAASVKPASPSMK
+134 TAASVKPGSPSMK
-147 PTVSGTPVHT
+147 PNASGTPVHT
-157 DAPDNTQ
+157 DAPDVTQ

-188 DNTPDTSKTPADTAK
+188 DNTPDTSKAPADTAK
-203 PDNNP
+203 PDNTP
-208 DTSKAPADTAKPDNN
+208 AASKAPADTAKPDNT
-223 PDTSKTP
+223 PAASKAP

-251 PVKTPAAS
+251 PVNTPAAS
-259 KTPADTAKPDNTPD
+259 KTPADTAKPDNTPE
-273 TSKTPADTAKPVKT
+273 TSKA
-287 PDTSKTPA
+287 PA
-295 DTAKPDNTPAASK
+295 DTAKPDNTPA
-308 TPASTGTPDTP
+308 STDTPDTP
-319 GTPSPSSR
+319 DTPSPSSQ

-371 TWIGTSSTSN
+371 TWIDTSNTSN

-395 INGMKA
+395 IDGMKA

-414 NMMANDGTYTIN
+414 NMMADDGTYTIN

-585 IHYYSPATYCIADNP
+585 IHYYSPATYCIVDNP

-608 SWGTDKDIKALQ
+608 SWGTDEDIKALQ
-620 GELSQMRISFVNKG
+620 SELSQMRISFVNKG

-684 QVFDRRNLTM
+684 QVFDRRSLTM

-709 AHHSELVKPSVSN
+709 AHHSELVKPSVSD
-722 AGYHWTGTVANSN
+722 ACYHWTGTVANSN
-735 WSASSASASDPN
+735 WNASSASASDSN

-838 FALANSSDFSGIISV
+838 FALANSSDFNGTISV

>member
-99 KAYKL
+99 KTYKL

-120 TPGASAVAGTPAAS
+120 TPGASAAAGVAGTPAAS
-134 TAASVKPASPSMK
+134 TAASVKPGSPSMK
-147 PTVSGTPVHT
+147 PNASGTPVHT
-157 DAPDNTQ
+157 DAPDVTQ

-188 DNTPDTSKTPADTAK
+188 DNTPDTSK
-203 PDNNP
+203 
-208 DTSKAPADTAKPDNN
+208 APADTAKPDNT
-223 PDTSKTP
+223 PAASKAP

-251 PVKTPAAS
+251 PVNTPAASKAPADTAKPVNTPAAS
-259 KTPADTAKPDNTPD
+259 KTPADTAKPDNTPE
-273 TSKTPADTAKPVKT
+273 TSKA
-287 PDTSKTPA
+287 PA
-295 DTAKPDNTPAASK
+295 DTAKPDNTPA
-308 TPASTGTPDTP
+308 STDTPDTP
-319 GTPSPSSR
+319 DTPSPSSQ

-371 TWIGTSSTSN
+371 TWIDTSNTSN

-395 INGMKA
+395 IDGMKA

-414 NMMANDGTYTIN
+414 NMMADDGTYTIN

-537 FVDIVRSTGGNN
+537 FVDIVRSIGGNN

-585 IHYYSPATYCIADNP
+585 IHYYSPATYCIVDNP

-608 SWGTDKDIKALQ
+608 SWGTDEDIKALQ
-620 GELSQMRISFVNKG
+620 SELSQMRISFVNKG

-684 QVFDRRNLTM
+684 QVFDRRSLTM

-709 AHHSELVKPSVSN
+709 AHHSELVKPSVSD

-735 WSASSASASDPN
+735 WNASSASASDSN

-838 FALANSSDFSGIISV
+838 FALANSSDFNGTISV

>member
-99 KAYKL
+99 KTYKL

-120 TPGASAVAGTPAAS
+120 TPGASAAAGVAGTPAAS
-134 TAASVKPASPSMK
+134 TAASVKPGSPSMK
-147 PTVSGTPVHT
+147 PNSSGTPVHT
-157 DAPDNTQ
+157 DAPDVTQ
-164 KPSAGPDGS
+164 KPSGPADGS

-188 DNTPDTSKTPADTAK
+188 DNTPDTSK
-203 PDNNP
+203 
-208 DTSKAPADTAKPDNN
+208 APADTAKPDNT
-223 PDTSKTP
+223 PAASKAP

-251 PVKTPAAS
+251 PVNTPAAS
-259 KTPADTAKPDNTPD
+259 KTPADTAKPDNTPE
-273 TSKTPADTAKPVKT
+273 TSKA
-287 PDTSKTPA
+287 PA
-295 DTAKPDNTPAASK
+295 DTAKPDNTPA
-308 TPASTGTPDTP
+308 STDTPDTP
-319 GTPSPSSR
+319 DTPSPSSQ

-371 TWIGTSSTSN
+371 TWIDTSSTSN

-395 INGMKA
+395 IDGMKA

-414 NMMANDGTYTIN
+414 NMMADDGTYTIN

-585 IHYYSPATYCIADNP
+585 IHYYSPATYCIVDNP

-608 SWGTDKDIKALQ
+608 SWGTDEDIKALQ
-620 GELSQMRISFVNKG
+620 SELSQMRISFVNKG

-684 QVFDRRNLTM
+684 QVFDRRSLTM

-709 AHHSELVKPSVSN
+709 AHHSELVKPSVSD

-735 WSASSASASDPN
+735 WNASSASASDSN

-838 FALANSSDFSGIISV
+838 FALANSSDFNGTISV

>member
-10 CLLTAALVLTAA
+10 CLLTAALILTAA

-44 QKKKLA
+44 QKKKLV

-99 KAYKL
+99 KTYKL

-120 TPGASAVAGTPAAS
+120 TPGASAAAGVAGTPAAS
-134 TAASVKPASPSMK
+134 AAASVKPGSPSIK
-147 PTVSGTPVHT
+147 PNASGTLVHT
-157 DAPDNTQ
+157 DAPDVTQ
-164 KPSAGPDGS
+164 KPSSGPDGS

-188 DNTPDTSKTPADTAK
+188 DNTPE
-203 PDNNP
+203 
-208 DTSKAPADTAKPDNN
+208 
-223 PDTSKTP
+223 TSKTP

-251 PVKTPAAS
+251 P
-259 KTPADTAKPDNTPD
+259 DNTPE
-273 TSKTPADTAKPVKT
+273 T
-287 PDTSKTPA
+287 
-295 DTAKPDNTPAASK
+295 SK
-308 TPASTGTPDTP
+308 TPASTNIPDTPDTP
-319 GTPSPSSR
+319 SPSFQ

-351 DIVKEM
+351 DIVKDM

-395 INGMKA
+395 IDGMKA

-414 NMMANDGTYTIN
+414 NMMADDGTYTIN

-585 IHYYSPATYCIADNP
+585 IHYYSPATYCIVDNP
-600 KNSWGYDA
+600 KNSWGYSA
-608 SWGTDKDIKALQ
+608 SWGTEKDVETLQ
-620 GELSQMRISFVNKG
+620 QELTQMRISFVNKG

-709 AHHSELVKPSVSN
+709 AHHSELVKPSVSDSS
-722 AGYHWTGTVANSN
+722 YHWTGTVSN
-735 WSASSASASDPN
+735 QEWTPSTVTMTDIN
-747 STFIITKNGGCFT
+747 STFTVSKTGGCFT

-798 YWHHLYDNGTGV
+798 FWHHLYDNGTGV

-824 NIPLDDMTSTQNLY
+824 NIPLDNMTATQNLY
-838 FALANSSDFSGIISV
+838 FALANSSDFSGTISV

>member
-99 KAYKL
+99 KTYKL

-120 TPGASAVAGTPAAS
+120 TPGASAAAGVAGTPAAS
-134 TAASVKPASPSMK
+134 TAASVKPGSPSMK
-147 PTVSGTPVHT
+147 PNASGTPVHT
-157 DAPDNTQ
+157 DAPDVTQ
-164 KPSAGPDGS
+164 KPSSGPDGS
-173 ITPDNTDAPADTAKP
+173 ITPDTSKAPADTAKP
-188 DNTPDTSKTPADTAK
+188 DNTPDTSK
-203 PDNNP
+203 
-208 DTSKAPADTAKPDNN
+208 APADTAKPDNT
-223 PDTSKTP
+223 PAASKAP

-251 PVKTPAAS
+251 PVNTPAASKAPADTAKPVNTPAAS
-259 KTPADTAKPDNTPD
+259 KTPADTAKPDNTPE
-273 TSKTPADTAKPVKT
+273 TSKA
-287 PDTSKTPA
+287 PA
-295 DTAKPDNTPAASK
+295 DTAKPDNTPA
-308 TPASTGTPDTP
+308 STDTPDTP
-319 GTPSPSSR
+319 DTPSPSSQ

-371 TWIGTSSTSN
+371 TWIDTSNTSN

-395 INGMKA
+395 IDGMKA

-414 NMMANDGTYTIN
+414 NMMADDGTYTIN

-585 IHYYSPATYCIADNP
+585 IHYYSPATYCIVDNP

-608 SWGTDKDIKALQ
+608 SWGTDEDIKALQ
-620 GELSQMRISFVNKG
+620 SELSQMRISFVNKG

-684 QVFDRRNLTM
+684 QVFDRRSLTM

-709 AHHSELVKPSVSN
+709 AHHSELVKPSVSD

-735 WSASSASASDPN
+735 WNASSASASDSN

-838 FALANSSDFSGIISV
+838 FALANSSDFNGTISV

>member
-1 MRKNYKSIS
+1 M
-10 CLLTAALVLTAA
+10 
-22 PFHADALTKPKL
+22 
-34 NKKKLTMRVG
+34 
-44 QKKKLA
+44 
-50 IKNKKASQIKKIK
+50 
-63 FTVKKKNIARVNK
+63 
-76 KGVVTALNE
+76 NE

-99 KAYKL
+99 KTYKL

-120 TPGASAVAGTPAAS
+120 TPGASAAAGVAGTPAAS
-134 TAASVKPASPSMK
+134 TAASVKPGSPSMK
-147 PTVSGTPVHT
+147 PNASGTPVHT
-157 DAPDNTQ
+157 DAPDVTQ
-164 KPSAGPDGS
+164 KPSAGPEGS

-188 DNTPDTSKTPADTAK
+188 DNTPDTSK
-203 PDNNP
+203 
-208 DTSKAPADTAKPDNN
+208 APADTAKPDN
-223 PDTSKTP
+223 
-230 ADTAKPVN
+230 
-238 TPAAS
+238 
-243 KAPADTAK
+243 
-251 PVKTPAAS
+251 TPAAS
-259 KTPADTAKPDNTPD
+259 KTPADTAKPDNTPE
-273 TSKTPADTAKPVKT
+273 
-287 PDTSKTPA
+287 
-295 DTAKPDNTPAASK
+295 ASK
-308 TPASTGTPDTP
+308 TPASTDTPDTP
-319 GTPSPSSR
+319 GTPSPSSQR
-327 GPHLS
+327 PHLS

-357 GAGTNLGNTLESCG
+357 GVGTNLGNTLESCG
-371 TWIGTSSTSN
+371 TWIDTSNTSN

-395 INGMKA
+395 IDGMKA

-414 NMMANDGTYTIN
+414 NMMADDGTYTIN

-585 IHYYSPATYCIADNP
+585 IHYYSPATYCIVDNP

-608 SWGTDKDIKALQ
+608 SWGTDEDIKALQ
-620 GELSQMRISFVNKG
+620 
-634 YPVIIGEYGV
+634 
-644 TDTKISENNFVRKEG
+644 SE
-659 RDLFFRSVCEF
+659 LFFRSVCEF

-684 QVFDRRNLTM
+684 RVFDRRNLTM

-709 AHHSELVKPSVSN
+709 AHHSELVKPSVSDD
-722 AGYHWTGTVANSN
+722 GYHWTGTVANSN
-735 WSASSASASDPN
+735 WSASSASASDSN

-798 YWHHLYDNGTGV
+798 SWHHLYDNGTGV

-824 NIPLDDMTSTQNLY
+824 NIPLDDMTATQNLY
-838 FALANSSDFSGIISV
+838 FALANSSDFNGTISV

>member
-99 KAYKL
+99 KTYKL

-120 TPGASAVAGTPAAS
+120 TPGASAAAGVAGTPAAS
-134 TAASVKPASPSMK
+134 TAASVKPGSPSMK
-147 PTVSGTPVHT
+147 PNASGTPVHT
-157 DAPDNTQ
+157 DAPDVTQ

-188 DNTPDTSKTPADTAK
+188 DNTPDTSK
-203 PDNNP
+203 
-208 DTSKAPADTAKPDNN
+208 APADTAKPDNT
-223 PDTSKTP
+223 PAASKAP

-251 PVKTPAAS
+251 PVNTPAAS
-259 KTPADTAKPDNTPD
+259 KTPADTAKPDNTPE
-273 TSKTPADTAKPVKT
+273 TSKA
-287 PDTSKTPA
+287 PA
-295 DTAKPDNTPAASK
+295 DTAKPDNTPA
-308 TPASTGTPDTP
+308 STDTPDTP
-319 GTPSPSSR
+319 DTPSPSSQ

-371 TWIGTSSTSN
+371 TWIDTSNTSN

-395 INGMKA
+395 IDGMKA

-414 NMMANDGTYTIN
+414 NMMADDGTYTIN

-549 ARRFLLIA
+549 TRRFLLIA

-585 IHYYSPATYCIADNP
+585 IHYYSPATYCIVDNP

-620 GELSQMRISFVNKG
+620 SELSQMRISFVNKG

-684 QVFDRRNLTM
+684 QVFDRRSLTM

-709 AHHSELVKPSVSN
+709 AHHSELVKPSVSD

-735 WSASSASASDPN
+735 WSASSASASDSN
-747 STFIITKNGGCFT
+747 STFIITINGGCFT

-838 FALANSSDFSGIISV
+838 FALANSSDFNGTISV

>member
-99 KAYKL
+99 KTYKL

-120 TPGASAVAGTPAAS
+120 TPGASAAAGVAGTPAAS
-134 TAASVKPASPSMK
+134 TAASVKPGSPSMK
-147 PTVSGTPVHT
+147 PNASGTPVHT
-157 DAPDNTQ
+157 DAPDVTQ

-188 DNTPDTSKTPADTAK
+188 DNTPDTSKA
-203 PDNNP
+203 
-208 DTSKAPADTAKPDNN
+208 
-223 PDTSKTP
+223 P

-251 PVKTPAAS
+251 PVNTPAASKAPADTAKPVNTPAASKAPADTAKPVNTPAAS
-259 KTPADTAKPDNTPD
+259 KTPADTAKPDNTPE
-273 TSKTPADTAKPVKT
+273 TSKA
-287 PDTSKTPA
+287 PA
-295 DTAKPDNTPAASK
+295 DTAKPDNTPA
-308 TPASTGTPDTP
+308 STDTPDTP
-319 GTPSPSSR
+319 DTPSPSSQ

-371 TWIGTSSTSN
+371 TWIDTSNTSN

-395 INGMKA
+395 IDGMKA

-414 NMMANDGTYTIN
+414 NMMADDGTYTIN

-585 IHYYSPATYCIADNP
+585 IHYYSPATYCIVDNP

-608 SWGTDKDIKALQ
+608 SWGTDEDIKALQ
-620 GELSQMRISFVNKG
+620 SELSQMRISFVNKG

-684 QVFDRRNLTM
+684 QVFDRRSLTM

-709 AHHSELVKPSVSN
+709 AHHSELVKPSVSD

-735 WSASSASASDPN
+735 WNASSASASDSN

-798 YWHHLYDNGTGV
+798 YWHHLYDTGTGV

-838 FALANSSDFSGIISV
+838 FALANSSDFNGTISV

>member
-99 KAYKL
+99 KTYKL

-120 TPGASAVAGTPAAS
+120 TPGASAAAGVAGTPAAS
-134 TAASVKPASPSMK
+134 TAASVKPGSPSMK
-147 PTVSGTPVHT
+147 PNASGTPVHT
-157 DAPDNTQ
+157 DAPDVTQ

-188 DNTPDTSKTPADTAK
+188 DNTPDTSKA
-203 PDNNP
+203 
-208 DTSKAPADTAKPDNN
+208 
-223 PDTSKTP
+223 
-230 ADTAKPVN
+230 
-238 TPAAS
+238 
-243 KAPADTAK
+243 
-251 PVKTPAAS
+251 
-259 KTPADTAKPDNTPD
+259 PADTAKPDNTPAA
-273 TSKTPADTAKPVKT
+273 SN
-287 PDTSKTPA
+287 TPA
-295 DTAKPDNTPAASK
+295 DTAKPDNTPAASN
-308 TPASTGTPDTP
+308 TPADTAKPDNTPAASNTPATTTPPNDTDIPDTTS
-319 GTPSPSSR
+319 TPAPSSQA
-327 GPHLS
+327 PHLS
-332 ANGILTSDNGVMRT
+332 ANGVMTSDNGVMRN

-357 GAGTNLGNTLESCG
+357 GAGTNLGNTLEACG
-371 TWIGTSSTSN
+371 TWINPSNTSN

-395 INGMKA
+395 IDGMKA

-414 NMMANDGTYTIN
+414 NMMADDGTYTIN

-465 EQERKDAMTK
+465 KQERKDAMTK

-512 YKGSGYYAKD
+512 YEGSGYYAKD

-574 TDTIDSHLMVS
+574 SDTIDSHLMVS
-585 IHYYSPATYCIADNP
+585 IHYYSPATYCIVDNP
-600 KNSWGYDA
+600 NNSWGYKE
-608 SWGTDKDIKALQ
+608 SWGTDEDIKTLQ
-620 GELSQMRISFVNKG
+620 SELSQMRISFINKG

-644 TDTKISENNFVRKEG
+644 ADTKISENNFVRKKG
-659 RDLFFRSVCEF
+659 RDLFFRTVCEY
-670 ALENNMCPILWDCS
+670 ALDNNMCPVLWDCS
-684 QVFDRRNLTM
+684 QVFDRRSLTI
-694 TNEAEKAL
+694 TNEAEKTL
-702 YIEMNEK
+702 YTEMNEK
-709 AHHSELVKPSVSN
+709 AHNSKLVKPSISDDS
-722 AGYHWTGTVANSN
+722 YHWAGTVANSN
-735 WSASSASASDPN
+735 WSASSASASDSN

-798 YWHHLYDNGTGV
+798 SWHHLYDNGTGV

-824 NIPLDDMTSTQNLY
+824 NIPLDDMTATQNLY
-838 FALANSSDFSGIISV
+838 FALANSSDFNGTISV

>member
-99 KAYKL
+99 KTYKL

-120 TPGASAVAGTPAAS
+120 TPGASAAAGVAGTPAAS
-134 TAASVKPASPSMK
+134 TAASVKPGSPSMK
-147 PTVSGTPVHT
+147 PNASGTPVHT
-157 DAPDNTQ
+157 DAPDVTQ

-188 DNTPDTSKTPADTAK
+188 DNTPDTSK
-203 PDNNP
+203 
-208 DTSKAPADTAKPDNN
+208 APADTAKPDNT
-223 PDTSKTP
+223 PAASKAP

-251 PVKTPAAS
+251 PVNTPAASKAPADTAKPVNTPAAS
-259 KTPADTAKPDNTPD
+259 KTPADTAKPDNTPE
-273 TSKTPADTAKPVKT
+273 TSKA
-287 PDTSKTPA
+287 PA
-295 DTAKPDNTPAASK
+295 DTAKPDNTPA
-308 TPASTGTPDTP
+308 STDTPDTP
-319 GTPSPSSR
+319 DTPSPSSQ

-371 TWIGTSSTSN
+371 TWIDTSNTSN

-395 INGMKA
+395 IDGMKA

-414 NMMANDGTYTIN
+414 NMMADDGTYTIN

-585 IHYYSPATYCIADNP
+585 IHYYSPATYCIVDNP

-608 SWGTDKDIKALQ
+608 SWGIDEDIKALQ
-620 GELSQMRISFVNKG
+620 SELSQMRISFVNKG

-684 QVFDRRNLTM
+684 QVFDRRSLTM

-709 AHHSELVKPSVSN
+709 AHHSELVKPSVSD

-735 WSASSASASDPN
+735 WNASSASASDSN

-824 NIPLDDMTSTQNLY
+824 NIPLDDMTSTRNLY
-838 FALANSSDFSGIISV
+838 FALANSSDFNGTISV

>member
-99 KAYKL
+99 KTYKL

-120 TPGASAVAGTPAAS
+120 TPGASAAAGTPAAS
-134 TAASVKPASPSMK
+134 TTASVKPGSPSMK
-147 PTVSGTPVHT
+147 PNASGTPVHT
-157 DAPDNTQ
+157 DAPDVTQ
-164 KPSAGPDGS
+164 KPSGPADDS

-188 DNTPDTSKTPADTAK
+188 DNTPDTSKA
-203 PDNNP
+203 
-208 DTSKAPADTAKPDNN
+208 
-223 PDTSKTP
+223 
-230 ADTAKPVN
+230 
-238 TPAAS
+238 
-243 KAPADTAK
+243 
-251 PVKTPAAS
+251 
-259 KTPADTAKPDNTPD
+259 PADTAKPDNTPE
-273 TSKTPADTAKPVKT
+273 
-287 PDTSKTPA
+287 TSKTPA
-295 DTAKPDNTPAASK
+295 DTAKPDNTPA
-308 TPASTGTPDTP
+308 STDTPDTP
-319 GTPSPSSR
+319 DTPSPSSQ

-371 TWIGTSSTSN
+371 TWIDTSNTSN

-395 INGMKA
+395 IDGMKA

-414 NMMANDGTYTIN
+414 NMMADDGTYTIN

-585 IHYYSPATYCIADNP
+585 IHYYSPATYCIVDNP

-608 SWGTDKDIKALQ
+608 SWGTDEDIKALQ
-620 GELSQMRISFVNKG
+620 SELSQMRISFVNKG

-684 QVFDRRNLTM
+684 QVFDRRSLTM

-709 AHHSELVKPSVSN
+709 AHHSELVKPSVSD

-735 WSASSASASDPN
+735 WNASSASASDSN

-838 FALANSSDFSGIISV
+838 FALANSSDFNGTISV

>member
-99 KAYKL
+99 KTYKL

-120 TPGASAVAGTPAAS
+120 TPGASAAAGVAGTPAAS
-134 TAASVKPASPSMK
+134 TAASVKPGSPSMK
-147 PTVSGTPVHT
+147 PNASGTPVHT
-157 DAPDNTQ
+157 DAPDVTQ

-188 DNTPDTSKTPADTAK
+188 DNTPDTSK
-203 PDNNP
+203 
-208 DTSKAPADTAKPDNN
+208 APADTAKPDNT
-223 PDTSKTP
+223 PAASKAP

-251 PVKTPAAS
+251 PVNTPAAS
-259 KTPADTAKPDNTPD
+259 KTPADTAKPDNTPE
-273 TSKTPADTAKPVKT
+273 TSKA
-287 PDTSKTPA
+287 PA
-295 DTAKPDNTPAASK
+295 DTAKPDNTPA
-308 TPASTGTPDTP
+308 STDTPDTP
-319 GTPSPSSR
+319 DTPSPSSQ

-371 TWIGTSSTSN
+371 TWIDTSNTSN

-395 INGMKA
+395 IDGMKA

-414 NMMANDGTYTIN
+414 NMMADDGTYTIN

-585 IHYYSPATYCIADNP
+585 IHYYSPATYCIVDNP

-608 SWGTDKDIKALQ
+608 SWGTDEDIKALQ
-620 GELSQMRISFVNKG
+620 SELSQMRISFVNKG

-684 QVFDRRNLTM
+684 QVFDRRSLTM

-709 AHHSELVKPSVSN
+709 AHHSELVKPSVSD

-735 WSASSASASDPN
+735 WNASSASASDSN

-838 FALANSSDFSGIISV
+838 FALANSSDFNGTISV

>member
-99 KAYKL
+99 KTYKL

-120 TPGASAVAGTPAAS
+120 TPGASAAAGTPAAS
-134 TAASVKPASPSMK
+134 TTASVKPGSPSMK
-147 PTVSGTPVHT
+147 PNASGTPVHT
-157 DAPDNTQ
+157 DAPDVTQ
-164 KPSAGPDGS
+164 KPSGPADDS

-188 DNTPDTSKTPADTAK
+188 DNTPDTSKA
-203 PDNNP
+203 
-208 DTSKAPADTAKPDNN
+208 
-223 PDTSKTP
+223 
-230 ADTAKPVN
+230 
-238 TPAAS
+238 
-243 KAPADTAK
+243 
-251 PVKTPAAS
+251 
-259 KTPADTAKPDNTPD
+259 PADTAKPDNTPE
-273 TSKTPADTAKPVKT
+273 
-287 PDTSKTPA
+287 TSKTPA

-308 TPASTGTPDTP
+308 TPADTAKPDNTPETSKAPADTAKPDNTPASTDTPDTP
-319 GTPSPSSR
+319 DTPSPSSQ

-371 TWIGTSSTSN
+371 TWIDTSNTSN

-395 INGMKA
+395 IDGMKA

-414 NMMANDGTYTIN
+414 NMMADDGTYTIN

-585 IHYYSPATYCIADNP
+585 IHYYSPATYCIVDNP

-608 SWGTDKDIKALQ
+608 SWGTDEDIKALQ
-620 GELSQMRISFVNKG
+620 SELSQMRISFVNKG

-684 QVFDRRNLTM
+684 QVFDRRSLTM

-709 AHHSELVKPSVSN
+709 AHHSELVKPSVSD

-735 WSASSASASDPN
+735 WNASSASASDSN

-838 FALANSSDFSGIISV
+838 FALANSSDFNGTISV

>member
-99 KAYKL
+99 KTYKL

-120 TPGASAVAGTPAAS
+120 TPGASAAAGVAGTPAAS
-134 TAASVKPASPSMK
+134 TAASVKPGSPSMK
-147 PTVSGTPVHT
+147 PNASGTPVHT
-157 DAPDNTQ
+157 DAPDVTQ
-164 KPSAGPDGS
+164 KPSGPADGS

-188 DNTPDTSKTPADTAK
+188 DNTPDTSK
-203 PDNNP
+203 
-208 DTSKAPADTAKPDNN
+208 APADTAKPDNT
-223 PDTSKTP
+223 PAASKAP

-251 PVKTPAAS
+251 PVNTPAAS
-259 KTPADTAKPDNTPD
+259 KTPADTAKPDNTPE
-273 TSKTPADTAKPVKT
+273 TSKA
-287 PDTSKTPA
+287 PA
-295 DTAKPDNTPAASK
+295 DTAKPDNTPA
-308 TPASTGTPDTP
+308 STDTPDTP
-319 GTPSPSSR
+319 DTPSPSSQ

-371 TWIGTSSTSN
+371 TWIDTSNTSN

-395 INGMKA
+395 IDGMKA

-414 NMMANDGTYTIN
+414 NMMADDGTYTIN

-585 IHYYSPATYCIADNP
+585 IHYYSPATYCIVDNP

-608 SWGTDKDIKALQ
+608 SWGTDEDIKALQ
-620 GELSQMRISFVNKG
+620 SELSQMRISFVNKG

-684 QVFDRRNLTM
+684 QVFDRRSLTM

-709 AHHSELVKPSVSN
+709 AHHSELVKPSVSD

-735 WSASSASASDPN
+735 WNASSASASDSN

-838 FALANSSDFSGIISV
+838 FALANSSDFNGTISV